1 MNILNHPIYFDQAAT
16 SFPKP
21 PEVSQA
27 MMYYMNHV
35 GSNVNRGSYGT
46 AVSAE
51 NVLFDTRQKLTD
63 LFHGEDCKNTIFT
76 ANITTSLNILLKG
89 LLKPGNH
96 VLTTSL
102 EHNAVM
108 RPLHQLTQNGVTFD
122 RIPCDGE
129 GNLLTEAMPSLLH
142 PNTVAVIATH
152 ASNVCGTM
160 TPLEE
165 IGNFCLKHNLYF
177 LVDSAQ
183 TAGSFPIDMQKM
195 HIDALAFTGHKG
207 LLGPQGTGG
216 FLLRERM
223 VSLITPLLSGG
234 TGSLSYSED
243 IPSFMPDRF
252 EPGTPNLPG
261 IYGLQAAL
269 GFLEATG
276 PDTVRKQEAE
286 LTGRFLEGLSV
297 IPRIRIFGR
306 KDLTSRA
313 PVVSIQ
319 IEEMDPASAADRLE
333 REFRIQTRV
342 GLHCAPSAH
351 KALGTFPS
359 GTIRFSFGY
368 FNTDEEIDICLE
380 ALKEVCNGIQTT

>member
-1 MNILNHPIYFDQAAT
+1 MNIPDHPIYFDQAAT

-21 PEVSQA
+21 PEVIQA
-27 MMYYMNHV
+27 MIYYMREI

-46 AVSAE
+46 AISAE
-51 NVLFDTRQKLTD
+51 NVLFNTRQKLTD
-63 LFHGEDCKNTIFT
+63 LFHGDDCKNTIFT
-76 ANITTSLNILLKG
+76 AGITTSLNILLKG

-96 VLTTSL
+96 ILTTSL

-108 RPLHQLTQNGVTFD
+108 RPLHQMAQNGISFD
-122 RIPCDGE
+122 RIPCDEE
-129 GNLLTEAMPSLLH
+129 GNLLTKSMPSLLNR
-142 PNTVAVIATH
+142 NTVAVVATH
-152 ASNVCGTM
+152 ASNVCGTVM
-160 TPLEE
+160 PLEE
-165 IGNFCLKHNLYF
+165 IGNFCRKNNLF
-177 LVDSAQ
+177 FITDSAQ
-183 TAGSFPIDMQKM
+183 TAGSVPIDMQKM
-195 HIDALAFTGHKG
+195 NIDALAFTGHKG

-234 TGSLSYSED
+234 TGSLSHSEN

-261 IYGLQAAL
+261 IYGLNAAL
-269 GFLEATG
+269 DFLEAVG
-276 PDTVRKQEAE
+276 PDAVRKHEEE
-286 LTGRFLEGLSV
+286 LTGRFLEGLSGL
-297 IPRIRIFGR
+297 PRIRIFGR
-306 KDLTSRA
+306 KDLTSRT

-319 IEEMDPASAADRLE
+319 IEGIDSASVSDCLE
-333 REFRIQTRV
+333 RSFGIQTRV

-368 FNTDEEIDICLE
+368 FNTDDEIDICLD
-380 ALKEVCNGIQTT
+380 ALKEVCNGIPTA

>member
-129 GNLLTEAMPSLLH
+129 GNLLTETMLSLLH

-160 TPLEE
+160 MPLEE
-165 IGNFCLKHNLYF
+165 IGNFCLRHILYF

-261 IYGLQAAL
+261 IYGLRAAL
-269 GFLEATG
+269 NFLEATG

-286 LTGRFLEGLSV
+286 LTGRFLEGLSG

-306 KDLTSRA
+306 KDLTFRA

-319 IEEMDPASAADRLE
+319 IEGMDPASAADCLE
-333 REFRIQTRV
+333 RKFDIQTRV

-368 FNTDEEIDICLE
+368 FNTDEEIDICLD